1 MKRVLLMA
9 MASILLA
16 TGCTVPG
23 KAIIKVNNKSIT
35 QADYNKAYKNVAN
48 DSMLESMGIKI
59 PQDDNNYM
67 YLMIKDRVVNE
78 LIVKSLV
85 DQEIEKR
92 HIKVTNDDVN
102 AELKMMIDKIG
113 SKEKFEDVLK
123 RNGISNKQFMSD
135 LKDEVRMRKLVD
147 VIEKVNVSDSE
158 AQKFYKKNLK
168 KFTYPDKVRASHILI
183 MANPTSITQEL
194 KSKPENKG
202 LSEADIKAKVNA
214 EMSKRFQKAQSL
226 QSQVKELPDN
236 FESLAR
242 KESQDTATAK
252 NGGDLGFFAKSDM
265 VEQFANQAF
274 TQRPNTISPV
284 IQTQFGYH
292 IIKVTDRMA
301 AGQEPYAKVKEQI
314 KLYLQTQKQM
324 AIMEKLITTLKASA
338 KIEYI
343 DQSYN
348 PKKIQEK
355 LKVLSKQKQQA
366 AENVNTA
373 NYSNKG

>member
-35 QADYNKAYKNVAN
+35 QADYNKAYTNVAN

-135 LKDEVRMRKLVD
+135 LKEEVKMRKLVD
-147 VIEKVNVSDSE
+147 VIQKVHVSDSE

-183 MANPTSITQEL
+183 IDRKSTRLNSSHQIISYAVFCL
-194 KSKPENKG
+194 K
-202 LSEADIKAKVNA
+202 
-214 EMSKRFQKAQSL
+214 
-226 QSQVKELPDN
+226 
-236 FESLAR
+236 
-242 KESQDTATAK
+242 
-252 NGGDLGFFAKSDM
+252 
-265 VEQFANQAF
+265 
-274 TQRPNTISPV
+274 
-284 IQTQFGYH
+284 
-292 IIKVTDRMA
+292 
-301 AGQEPYAKVKEQI
+301 
-314 KLYLQTQKQM
+314 
-324 AIMEKLITTLKASA
+324 
-338 KIEYI
+338 
-343 DQSYN
+343 
-348 PKKIQEK
+348 
-355 LKVLSKQKQQA
+355 
-366 AENVNTA
+366 
-373 NYSNKG
+373 